1 MAYDDL
7 KERHPARAD
16 REYLQI
22 LLLAAKET
30 EAEVD
35 EALRTLINEEKAVNL
50 ESVKTQLV
58 SLAEP
63 FSAREVKIDAVNLFA
78 YDTLLE
84 FQEAECVNEIET
96 LFKVN

>member
-1 MAYDDL
+1 ML
-7 KERHPARAD
+7 

-50 ESVKTQLV
+50 KSVRAQLV
-58 SLAEP
+58 SLVKP
-63 FSAREVKIDAVNLFA
+63 FSAREIKIDAVNLLA

-84 FQEAECVNEIET
+84 FQEARS
-96 LFKVN
+96 